1 MQYLSAQL
9 PAVATLP
16 FTLTLCFGFLFYF
29 LGISFLAGLAVFVL
43 SLMMNVSLSRVLA
56 RFQKR
61 YMKKQDA
68 RVSMTSETLNNIKT
82 IKLYSW
88 IEKFIKIIDDL
99 RNEELSVQ
107 WWRMNILMITL
118 GSLTFFPLALQTAS
132 FSTYIGTG
140 NVISLPVAYTLMTIF
155 NIINGPI
162 RMLPM
167 FLGQLIEFTVAM
179 KRIQQFLLC
188 QEINQSLIYHDDK

>member
-1 MQYLSAQL
+1 
-9 PAVATLP
+9 
-16 FTLTLCFGFLFYF
+16 LFYF
-29 LGISFLAGLAVFVL
+29 LGLSFLAGLAVFAL
-43 SLMMNVSLSRVLA
+43 SLLMNVSLSRVLA

-179 KRIQQFLLC
+179 KRI
-188 QEINQSLIYHDDK
+188 